1 MIRKTTTLGI
11 KFGYNQIKSTRMNK
25 YLLLLVVSLLY
36 MAPIFS
42 QSDKDYDDL
51 LELLVDEKYEK
62 LVYKSE
68 SYFLNDK
75 YSKDPLPY
83 LYYSM
88 GHYRFT
94 QDEDLSTKYPKAFKE
109 AMKFAGKFVKKDKE
123 SLYIDEAEDYFG
135 ELRATGMEN
144 AENQII
150 NEKYTKAKGMYK
162 YMCNLDQE
170 DPGAKVY
177 MSYTMFKMRSLR
189 EAQTFLEDAIT
200 ILENRSI
207 EELTSEQKTLLKNAI
222 IVMTEW
228 EGNSEYRSQI
238 SILLEKSKSSFS
250 GQKDFDR
257 AYDSFM

>member
-1 MIRKTTTLGI
+1 
-11 KFGYNQIKSTRMNK
+11 MNK
-25 YLLLLVVSLLY
+25 YLPLLIVSFLY
-36 MAPIFS
+36 AAPAFS

-51 LELLVDEKYEK
+51 LELFVDEKYEK
-62 LVYKSE
+62 LVYKAE

-88 GHYRFT
+88 GHYKFT
-94 QDEDLSTKYPKAFKE
+94 EDEALSTKYPKAFKE
-109 AMKFAGKFVKKDKE
+109 AMKYAGKFVKKDKE
-123 SLYIDEAEDYFG
+123 SLYLDEAQDYFA
-135 ELRATGMEN
+135 ELRATGMED
-144 AENQII
+144 AENQLI

-162 YMCNLDQE
+162 YMCNLDKE

-177 MSYTMFKMRSLR
+177 MSFAMFKMRSLR
-189 EAQTFLEDAIT
+189 EAQTFLTEAIT
-200 ILENRSI
+200 ILEKRSV
-207 EELTSEQKTLLKNAI
+207 EELTTEQQTLLKNAI
-222 IVMTEW
+222 IAMIEW

-238 SILLEKSKSSFS
+238 TNLLEKSKTSFS